1 MRLFGFLLQTLA
13 VWVAMGVVG
22 CVTTTL
28 PPEAVVL
35 ERSELGRPQWVT
47 NSLEVEPPSEK
58 WFVYEKSDIIRLD
71 LGIRQAQSSAL
82 SAHCQLIATRM
93 RNEIESALKEL
104 ARQSLQS
111 NSGNKGGGSASGL
124 TPEGLKAV
132 ESALQQL
139 GQSQTCPELELKD
152 VYWESLRKPSP
163 DGPRTSYSVYVLL
176 RLRQLPFDDVLA
188 MTAES
193 LKLSGLVDVQ
203 PLAEVL
209 RGRMSNSSQ
218 RGTNE

>member
-1 MRLFGFLLQTLA
+1 MRLFSFLLHVLVA
-13 VWVAMGVVG
+13 WVAMGSVG

-28 PPEAVVL
+28 PPEAVVV
-35 ERSELGRPQWVT
+35 ERSELGRPQWVMR
-47 NSLEVEPPSEK
+47 SLEVEPPSEK
-58 WFVYEKSDIIRLD
+58 WFVYEKNDIIRLD

-82 SAHCQLIATRM
+82 SAHCQLIAARI
-93 RNEIESALKEL
+93 RNEIDSAIKEL
-104 ARQSLQS
+104 TRQVVQS
-111 NSGNKGGGSASGL
+111 DSRSKGGGSATYL
-124 TPEGLKAV
+124 TPEGLKTV
-132 ESALQQL
+132 ESTLQQL

-176 RLRQLPFDDVLA
+176 RLRQLSFDDVLA

-209 RGRMSNSSQ
+209 RDRMSNSSQ